1 MRAPASRG
9 GYTGRPRRWLRALLA
24 LVLLGVLAF
33 GALLGAV
40 LWGGRDRV
48 YGQPGVLV
56 ILGCQVHPWGPSVLL
71 QDRLDTALSYWEGH
85 PDTVIVVSGG
95 QGPDE
100 PTTEAQAMYDYLV
113 AHGVPEE
120 NIHQEGDSHNT
131 WQNINNTL
139 SLLRELGL
147 EGEGVAVVSN
157 GFHLTRVGLL
167 WRRAGGSEPLS
178 TLAAP
183 CSDLPARLKMYLR
196 EPIALVKSFI
206 LDR

>member
-9 GYTGRPRRWLRALLA
+9 GYTGRPRRWLRVLLA

-40 LWGGRDRV
+40 LWGGQDRV

-71 QDRLDTALSYWEGH
+71 QDRLDTALSYWAEH
-85 PDTVIVVSGG
+85 PDVVIVVSGG

-113 AHGVPEE
+113 SHGVPEGQ
-120 NIHQEGDSHNT
+120 IHQEGDSHNT

-139 SLLRELGL
+139 ALLRELGL
-147 EGEGVAVVSN
+147 EEEGVAVVSN
-157 GFHLTRVGLL
+157 GFHLTRVNLL
-167 WRRAGGSEPLS
+167 WRRAGGSQPLS